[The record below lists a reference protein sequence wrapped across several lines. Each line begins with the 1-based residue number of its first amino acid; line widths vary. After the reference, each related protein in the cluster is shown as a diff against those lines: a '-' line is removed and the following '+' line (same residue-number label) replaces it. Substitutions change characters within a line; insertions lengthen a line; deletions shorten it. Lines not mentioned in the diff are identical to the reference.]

1 VLDCACSALEPKENR
16 MNDDRKGTK
25 RDFSPYDLNAVAK
38 VTQAIRDSSQKPVRP
53 GEPYNVGSTPRPLS
67 LSGRTKNR

>member
-1 VLDCACSALEPKENR
+1 MKDSG
-16 MNDDRKGTK
+16 KGTK

-38 VTQAIRDSSQKPVRP
+38 VAQGVREFPHKPLRP
-53 GEPYNVGSTPRPLS
+53 SGPYNVGSTHRTLS